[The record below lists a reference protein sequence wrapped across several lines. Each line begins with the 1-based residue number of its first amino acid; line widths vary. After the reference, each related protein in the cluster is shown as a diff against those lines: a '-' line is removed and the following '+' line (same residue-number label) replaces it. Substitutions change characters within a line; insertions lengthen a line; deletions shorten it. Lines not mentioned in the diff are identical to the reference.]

1 VKDLLEHNADVLACN
16 SQGKW
21 SLDMASPKS
30 DVWSMLYKEVQWR
43 SFLEQPRP
51 CHIILVRSS
60 CQNLPTGALLKN
72 LVLVSCNSSL
82 LGGSLHQIINI
93 FCHVDVLQEGW
104 EGPGQCSFSPILAI
118 LSLQSSAGGKA
129 KPGEFSLHREYLSH
143 SLHVLYSLV
152 PSQLCRCQA
161 MRPEY

>member
-1 VKDLLEHNADVLACN
+1 MNEETPLQCCCRDIVKDLLEHNADVLACN

-72 LVLVSCNSSL
+72 LVLVSCNNSL

-93 FCHVDVLQEGW
+93 FVMLMCCRKGGRDLVNAASLLFWPSCPCRALQEGK
-104 EGPGQCSFSPILAI
+104 
-118 LSLQSSAGGKA
+118 QS
-129 KPGEFSLHREYLSH
+129 
-143 SLHVLYSLV
+143 
-152 PSQLCRCQA
+152 QA
-161 MRPEY
+161 NFPCIVSI